1 MRFNGSV
8 TSPPI
13 DLQALFATLGPRIE
27 GLVDRAVARSKE
39 TLGAYTEIS
48 EQDIRDGILADLG
61 RATEALLEGRPLTD
75 EDRAGMGRIGDLRA
89 RQGVPLEQMLQV
101 YRYTID
107 EMFNELWR
115 AAEDG
120 SIAHEQTVAL
130 TRQIWRYAD
139 PTMDLAISAY
149 RARELQQAVADSQGR
164 TALVH
169 TLLLSPPGAAQVDPV
184 LGAHLDPNATYV
196 AIRARSEVGDVRQL
210 LLDLQQPG
218 ALEGAAVAPYEGDV
232 IGYALRRPTFRAPGG
247 VVIGIGPAAPLAGLP
262 HSFAI
267 ATRVVETAQAF
278 GIDGVRSIDQL
289 ALQAVARTEDVLG
302 EHLVARYV
310 DPCEPATPA
319 GEELLDTIRAVL
331 QHDLSFDQAAAAMW
345 VHPNTVRNR
354 VRRYEQLTGGS
365 LRSVDDLV
373 AIRLALLRAE
383 LH

>member
-1 MRFNGSV
+1 MRTVS
-8 TSPPI
+8 TPPI
-13 DLQALFATLGPRIE
+13 DLQALLVAVAPRIP
-27 GLVDRAVARSKE
+27 GLVDRVVERSKT
-39 TLGAYTEIS
+39 TLSAYVDISTE
-48 EQDIRDGILADLG
+48 EIRDGILADLE
-61 RATEALLEGRPLTD
+61 RATGALVEGRQLTA
-75 EDRAGMGRIGDLRA
+75 EDRAGMGRIGDQRA
-89 RQGVPLEQMLQV
+89 RQGVPLEQMLSV

-107 EMFNELWR
+107 EIFNELWQ
-115 AAEDG
+115 AAADG
-120 SIAHEQTVAL
+120 VIAHEQTVDL
-130 TRQIWRYAD
+130 TRKLWQYAD
-139 PTMDLAISAY
+139 PTMDVAIEAY
-149 RARELQQAVADSQGR
+149 RARELQLAVAESQGR

-169 TLLLSPPGAAQVDPV
+169 LLLLSPTGASQIDPV
-184 LGAHLDPNATYV
+184 LGAHLDPNAAYV
-196 AIRARSEVGDVRQL
+196 AIRARCETGDVRQL

-218 ALEGAAVAPYEGDV
+218 ALEGAAVTPHEGDV
-232 IGYALRRPTFRAPGG
+232 IGYALRRPNFPAPDG
-247 VVIGIGPAAPLAGLP
+247 VVIGVGPAGPLASLP

-310 DPCEPATPA
+310 DPCEPSTPA

-331 QHDLSFDQAAAAMW
+331 QHDLAFDQAAAAMW

-354 VRRYEQLTGGS
+354 VRRYEQLTGSS

-373 AIRLALLRAE
+373 AMRLALLRAE